1 MEGPYIQIAAVAM
14 RAQKRSIRAW
24 ALPVA
29 DRPLI
34 IRPCMGTSQ
43 HHEHNLQS
51 VHRARVGVARLR
63 VMTRT
68 AISGSCQTRTTVP
81 SQGGRPRGLDGGI
94 TFEMAALAL
103 ALARSRDR
111 LGHHSGNA
119 VWSDRGDRHG
129 QGMAAL
135 ALTSGILLFS
145 RDRWLTFGL
154 AVVLVVS
161 LTALS
166 GSIWLSQSDRK
177 GGPRTAA
184 SIPAASPQTPVD
196 WQWRR
201 ITQAM
206 VDAADLRGADLNGA
220 NLDGLQLSH
229 KKLDG
234 VQANGA
240 SFRAARCNMS
250 VLEARA
256 SEAPAWK
263 ERT

>member
-1 MEGPYIQIAAVAM
+1 MPD
-14 RAQKRSIRAW
+14 
-24 ALPVA
+24 A
-29 DRPLI
+29 DNS
-34 IRPCMGTSQ
+34 TES
-43 HHEHNLQS
+43 
-51 VHRARVGVARLR
+51 
-63 VMTRT
+63 
-68 AISGSCQTRTTVP
+68 
-81 SQGGRPRGLDGGI
+81 GRPVGADS
-94 TFEMAALAL
+94 TEES
-103 ALARSRDR
+103 RSRWR
-111 LGHHSGNA
+111 PSLWLWPVPAIGLATIAGTLYGPTGA
-119 VWSDRGDRHG
+119 IVTGEAL
-129 QGMAAL
+129 AAL

-161 LTALS
+161 LTALA

-220 NLDGLQLSH
+220 NLDGLQLPH

-240 SFRAARCNMS
+240 SFRGSQMQHVSLRGASLRGACLEGANLTGADLTGADFTGANVAGVTVSRHAEKAALAWPGAHS
-250 VLEARA
+250 VPSVAC
-256 SEAPAWK
+256 S
-263 ERT
+263 